1 MDNSTVLSIAEQS
14 GFKVD
19 ESNWDHLINFAEQVR
34 SQTIEDV
41 IKTVNEVNSNVQDG

>member
-19 ESNWDHLINFAEQVR
+19 EANWDHLIAFAERIRNYTIDQV
-34 SQTIEDV
+34 IDM
-41 IKTVNEVNSNVQDG
+41 VNEVNEHDPDK